1 MNHKAETRPTCDA
14 VPGTFGVTQHD
25 GDGDDDLREQAS
37 KRQARVKAGLARRG
51 FTLQQLPD
59 SSFWI
64 TRTCL
69 SVTLD
74 DWHAVERFI
83 VKAGCES

>member
-1 MNHKAETRPTCDA
+1 M
-14 VPGTFGVTQHD
+14 PGSLGITQH
-25 GDGDDDLREQAS
+25 DGDDDLREQAS
-37 KRQARVKAGLARRG
+37 KRQVRVKAGLARRG

-64 TRTCL
+64 TRTWL
-69 SVTLD
+69 SITLD
-74 DWHAVERFI
+74 DWHAVECFI